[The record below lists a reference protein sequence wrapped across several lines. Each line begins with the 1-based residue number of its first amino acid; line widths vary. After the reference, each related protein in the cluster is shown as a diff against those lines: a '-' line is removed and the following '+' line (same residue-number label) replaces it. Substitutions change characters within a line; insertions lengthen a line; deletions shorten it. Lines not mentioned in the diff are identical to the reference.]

1 MLVLCTRHRVQ
12 VSFHESSS
20 DSIGYLVFVAGRE
33 GEGVIADCEAR
44 GKLGEFGIGQG
55 RRHRVK
61 LSQKDRLPYIIGLE
75 TAPSWWD
82 LLRRNL

>member
-1 MLVLCTRHRVQ
+1 MLVLCTRHRFQ
-12 VSFHESSS
+12 VSFRESSS

-44 GKLGEFGIGQG
+44 GELGQFGIGQG
-55 RRHRVK
+55 GGHRLK

-75 TAPSWWD
+75 TSLSA
-82 LLRRNL
+82 LN